1 MSGFLLSGCCACKKK
16 PKCGSVGTDTA
27 YPNFG
32 LRWGDL
38 HEWIDP
44 HVETW
49 KHDLMNSTDF
59 VNDIADL
66 KVIIGGFYGPTTFSN
81 RCILWDQATQWGP
94 LKDWLE
100 AGGRLCVLTSSS
112 DPPPDPDTISDA
124 AVLADFLSYLGSDLE
139 RTQSTFDGG
148 VCPLIS
154 GTPKTLPQWAS
165 PSQSPPDANLAQGLA
180 NVYCRGSSHVS
191 WQGLGSNPV
200 AVVLRSQNVFGWSC
214 VVEKI
219 GDGFL
224 FLFGDMYFA
233 HNISGVGAAKCY
245 PDTDNK
251 EFWRRLL
258 CYGDEQII

>member
-1 MSGFLLSGCCACKKK
+1 MNGIFISQCCSCGKK
-16 PKCGSVGTDTA
+16 PKCGSVGTDSA
-27 YPNFG
+27 YPNSNRRWTD
-32 LRWGDL
+32 LRD
-38 HEWIDP
+38 WIGP

-49 KHDLMNSTDF
+49 KHDLINSTDF

-66 KVIIGGFYGPTTFSN
+66 KVIIGGFYGPTYLGN
-81 RCILWDQATQWGP
+81 RCVLWDQATQWGP

-112 DPPPDPDTISDA
+112 EPPPAPDVISDA
-124 AVLADFLSYLGSDLE
+124 AVLDDFLVFLGSDLE
-139 RTQSTFDGG
+139 RTQSTFDDGA
-148 VCPLIS
+148 CPLES

-165 PSQSPPDANLAQGLA
+165 PSQLPPDANLAQGLA

-191 WQGLGSNPV
+191 WKGLGSNPV

-214 VVEKI
+214 VVEQI

-224 FLFGDMYFA
+224 FLFGDTWIA
-233 HNISGVGAAKCY
+233 HNTRGFNLPCY

-258 CYGDEQII
+258 CYDDEQII